1 MIGSIAAND
10 YRNAMSTSALRRL
23 RDRLM
28 VWMGTVLRVDRWPD
42 RFGPWLEQAR
52 EVLAFAARRAA
63 DVRLAQVAGSLTF
76 TTVLSLVPLLAVALA
91 VFSAFPLFAEYREA
105 IERLLLRELLPPQI
119 STTILR
125 YLNDFATKAAGLT
138 TYGLLF
144 LVVTALLM
152 ILTVDRALNEIWRV
166 RQRRSMM
173 ARVLVY
179 WALLTLGPL
188 AIGASLS
195 ATSYVLSVS
204 TGESAKAGGLVQ
216 LLFDL
221 APFVLGGLALAT
233 LYVIVPNR
241 RVLWRDALV
250 GGFVASALGELLSQG
265 FAVYIRAGTV
275 AGIYGAFSAVPLF
288 LLWIYLSWYALL
300 FGAAIAATLPMLRAT
315 RFADERRAGN
325 RFVTAV
331 ALLRVLLQARLDGV
345 DDGRL
350 SLQALARAVRSFEDQ
365 TERLLIELERLGYVS
380 RLDGAHA
387 GKWLLTCDAGQT
399 PLLAA
404 FTQLAVDPGNSL
416 LASQPTLR
424 EWLDA
429 GLQAKWLQQP
439 ISASLGAEAQRPDA
453 AGVDT

>member
-1 MIGSIAAND
+1 
-10 YRNAMSTSALRRL
+10 MSTSALRRL

-204 TGESAKAGGLVQ
+204 TGESVKAGGLVQ
-216 LLFDL
+216 FLFDL

-325 RFVTAV
+325 RFITAV